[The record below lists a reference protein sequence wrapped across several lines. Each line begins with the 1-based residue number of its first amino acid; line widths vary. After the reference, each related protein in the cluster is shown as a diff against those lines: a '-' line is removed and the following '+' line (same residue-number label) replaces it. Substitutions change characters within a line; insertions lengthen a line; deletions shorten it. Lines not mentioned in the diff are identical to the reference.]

1 MDTTFIIAI
10 SVIAA
15 LTIGFIIHRWLHKL
29 LTFKMD
35 EGSIIQFF
43 KENKPDQPI
52 KLQTIAVAVKLTE
65 VRALEVCS
73 NSHQL
78 IVNGQGLWSSKA

>member
-1 MDTTFIIAI
+1 MNMNIIIAI

-35 EGSIIQFF
+35 EGSILQLFS
-43 KENKPDQPI
+43 ENKPVQPI
-52 KLQTIAVAVKLTE
+52 TLTSIAVAANLSE
-65 VRALEVCS
+65 ARALEVCS
-73 NSHQL
+73 KSPQL
-78 IVNGQGLWSSKA
+78 MSTGQGLWSSKV